1 MTTLGR
7 DHEIQR
13 VPSSRISSTT
23 HSLTPATAHDDDDDL
38 PRMTKLLLDISVAS
52 VLERRCK
59 KHSDLYLSLPW
70 IVIRLDGTERA
81 AMYQGRVR

>member
-13 VPSSRISSTT
+13 VLSSRISSTIR
-23 HSLTPATAHDDDDDL
+23 SLLLTADDDDL

-59 KHSDLYLSLPW
+59 KHCDLYLSLPW